1 MNHERLRNT
10 VLLNLFA
17 DLKFDG
23 LGRTV
28 NISRTTSIF
37 ISLCTKQYQLINLLP
52 TTSMVLRRMTKKNT
66 VKINLFK
73 EKKKHL
79 QLNMI
84 KVALSEITYEVLVNE

>member
-23 LGRTV
+23 LGRIV
-28 NISRTTSIF
+28 NISRTASIF

-73 EKKKHL
+73 EKKKKTL
-79 QLNMI
+79 ATEYDQGC
-84 KVALSEITYEVLVNE
+84 TQ